1 MTGTVTI
8 PEADEVI
15 AVLRGGLV
23 KLLPPEDLAQV
34 DIDEIDPTTQL
45 LSLPVDSVVLMAL
58 MNEIEDTF
66 TVFIPEEE
74 AFAFSTVG
82 EVADFVRTRLADKA
96 QRLQGS

>member
-34 DIDEIDPTTQL
+34 DIDEINPTTQL

-66 TVFIPEEE
+66 TVFIPEAE